1 MRVPEKNQRILETNM
16 KNVQNEKRKQYIW
29 KRRNDKVLQLVERV
43 QMTLEEREKN
53 EWGKKVHDS
62 VTLLIYRGF

>member
-1 MRVPEKNQRILETNM
+1 MRVPEKNKRILETNM

-43 QMTLEEREKN
+43 QMTLEEREKTK
-53 EWGKKVHDS
+53 EEKKVHDS